1 FIEGTPPACPA
12 PAGLSATNLTYS
24 SADLGWTSD
33 GTAFDIKWGAPG
45 FNVETEGTLEEDFE
59 NGGTL
64 SGLDSN
70 TTYQFYVRNN
80 CGVDGLSVWAGPFEF
95 MTACESISIFP
106 WTENFEG
113 ITAPALPDCWG
124 YIDANN
130 DGDFWKTWTEYGVG
144 SSNAVGLYTDFN
156 SGNNND
162 YLILPRFA
170 LTGNEQLKFSVRAR
184 STTEPNDYRVVL
196 STTGNQ
202 ATDFSVELFPL
213 TVVSSITHTEIDPI
227 DLSSYS
233 GDVYIAIHVPNG
245 GLDGYYIYFDNFTI
259 EERPSCPPPIGLSV
273 SNITSNS
280 ADLSW
285 TSDGE
290 NFEISWGEGNFDP
303 EDGTI
308 VSCSNGGTL
317 SGLDSS
323 ATHRFYVRQVCGDEV
338 SSWAGPTAFTTLL
351 APATIPWMEAFATT
365 AIPTGWSNT
374 GFSFGTAP
382 GITNAPGGVDG
393 NVIYK
398 NLYGFD
404 TSGSFQTIQVG
415 LVSEGD
421 VLSFIYK

>member
-162 YLILPRFA
+162 YLILPQFT
-170 LTGNEQLKFSVRAR
+170 LTGNQRFKFSVRAR
-184 STTEPNDYRVVL
+184 SSNEPNDYRVVL
-196 STTGNQ
+196 STTGNSSS
-202 ATDFSVELFPL
+202 DFINEILPL
-213 TVVSSITHTEIDPI
+213 TVVSNTTHQEIDWI
-227 DLSSYS
+227 DLSAYS
-233 GDVYIAIHVPNG
+233 GDVYIAIHIPSG
-245 GLDGYYIYFDNFTI
+245 GLDGWYIYFDNFAI
-259 EERPSCPPPIGLSV
+259 EENPSCIEPSALTAANLTYS
-273 SNITSNS
+273 S
-280 ADLSW
+280 ADLAW
-285 TSDGE
+285 TSDGTAFDIKWGAPGFDVE
-290 NFEISWGEGNFDP
+290 TEGTLAEGFE
-303 EDGTI
+303 
-308 VSCSNGGTL
+308 NGGTL
-317 SGLDSS
+317 SGLD
-323 ATHRFYVRQVCGDEV
+323 ANTTYAFYVRNNCGVDGLSV
-338 SSWAGPTAFTTLL
+338 WAGPFSFTTLCVPVAVL
-351 APATIPWMEAFATT
+351 PYTE
-365 AIPTGWSNT
+365 N
-374 GFSFGTAP
+374 
-382 GITNAPGGVDG
+382 
-393 NVIYK
+393 
-398 NLYGFD
+398 FD
-404 TSGSFQTIQVG
+404 TYGTGSNAFPDCWKRPVTYDSGTVWPSIVAVPGSSTPNSLRFQSAVG
-415 LVSEGD
+415 T
-421 VLSFIYK
+421 